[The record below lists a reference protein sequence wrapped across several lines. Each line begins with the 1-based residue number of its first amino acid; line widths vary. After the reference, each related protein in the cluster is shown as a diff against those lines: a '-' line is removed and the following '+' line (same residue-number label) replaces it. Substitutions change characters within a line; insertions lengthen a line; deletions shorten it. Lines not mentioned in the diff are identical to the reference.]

1 MRKQG
6 YLVISILSLYNY
18 YGRSDKYY
26 LQVLDIEK
34 IFYRKKKE
42 KERRKNPPP
51 LPKKKGRLLLQTEH
65 LMQWKNDRGVKQQR
79 D

>member
-1 MRKQG
+1 MRRQG

-34 IFYRKKKE
+34 IFYRKKKKKRKEE
-42 KERRKNPPP
+42 KIPP
-51 LPKKKGRLLLQTEH
+51 PKKKKKVDLLQTEH
-65 LMQWKNDRGVKQQR
+65 LMQWKNDRGEKQQR

>member
-42 KERRKNPPP
+42 K
-51 LPKKKGRLLLQTEH
+51 KKGRLLLQTEH